1 MAYKYKALDLPY
13 SEKSEFNTYRGNYDI
28 AQQNIDFSGLEDYI
42 ESDTVLNAHVLNR
55 INDDIDVMQNHW
67 DEDIIEDL
75 HNKYNIFQTWIDNL
89 ASVAEVW
96 TNDTSRIYY
105 KNDVV
110 ITNPNDGAYYL
121 CLKECNGSQA
131 LPSLTERSN
140 TYWVAFYSKGDK
152 GQPVFDLSYK
162 GKFDWAQGM
171 YYVDDIVYVI
181 NTYDVSF
188 FACTQDIEY
197 DVNIAPSEDEDHWLL
212 LFKVD
217 IPALKI
223 LDEQPIILK
232 LYPSNLL
239 YPSLVLFP
247 TETKI
252 VADGSF
258 IITKSYPEDDL
269 YPSLTL
275 YPTETEI
282 ISEDENKFFGAK
294 STKLFNN
301 TYLADFFD
309 MYINEQ
315 ADIQSKTSLTRIGL
329 QSIAEWI
336 QDFVDEYNL

>member
-1 MAYKYKALDLPY
+1 MIGFSILNKENKKEATEIIKPEIAEEKPVRSVVTVHFINGREYPY
-13 SEKSEFNTYRGNYDI
+13 Y
-28 AQQNIDFSGLEDYI
+28 
-42 ESDTVLNAHVLNR
+42 
-55 INDDIDVMQNHW
+55 NDMF
-67 DEDIIEDL
+67 E
-75 HNKYNIFQTWIDNL
+75 
-89 ASVAEVW
+89 
-96 TNDTSRIYY
+96 
-105 KNDVV
+105 
-110 ITNPNDGAYYL
+110 
-121 CLKECNGSQA
+121 LK
-131 LPSLTERSN
+131 
-140 TYWVAFYSKGDK
+140 
-152 GQPVFDLSYK
+152 
-162 GKFDWAQGM
+162 
-171 YYVDDIVYVI
+171 VDDIVYVI

-197 DVNIAPSEDEDHWLL
+197 DVNITPSEDEDHWLL
-212 LFKVD
+212 LFNVD

-239 YPSLVLFP
+239 YPSL
-247 TETKI
+247 
-252 VADGSF
+252 
-258 IITKSYPEDDL
+258 
-269 YPSLTL
+269 TL

-282 ISEDENKFFGAK
+282 ISENENKFFGTK

>member
-28 AQQNIDFSGLEDYI
+28 AQQNIDFNGLEDYI

-55 INDDIDVMQNHW
+55 ISNDIDVMQNHW
-67 DEDIIEDL
+67 DEDVIEDL

-96 TNDTSRIYY
+96 TNDTSRTYY
-105 KNDVV
+105 KNDIV
-110 ITNPNDGAYYL
+110 ITDPNDGAYYL

-140 TYWVAFYSKGDK
+140 AYWVAFYSKGDK

-162 GKFDWAQGM
+162 GKFNWTQGM
-171 YYVDDIVYVI
+171 YYVDDIVYVVNI
-181 NTYDVSF
+181 YDVSF
-188 FACTQDIEY
+188 FVCTQDIEY
-197 DVNIAPSEDEDHWLL
+197 NVNIAPSEDEDHWLL

-217 IPALKI
+217 IHALKI
-223 LDEQPIILK
+223 LDEQPVLYM
-232 LYPSNLL
+232 LYP
-239 YPSLVLFP
+239 
-247 TETKI
+247 K
-252 VADGSF
+252 
-258 IITKSYPEDDL
+258 DDL
-269 YPSLTL
+269 YPSSTL
-275 YPTETEI
+275 YPNKTEI
-282 ISEDENKFFGAK
+282 ISEDEDKFFGVK
-294 STKLFNN
+294 SIRLFSD

-329 QSIAEWI
+329 QNIAEWI